1 MGDQAMRSILLVKT
15 SSLGDVIHAL
25 PAISDMRSV
34 LVAHQIDWVVEE
46 SLAAVPRLHSG
57 VTGVIP
63 IAIRRWRRALWQD
76 RGRNEI
82 AECLRQ
88 LRAQDYG
95 AVIDAQGLFKSA
107 LIALAAPGTRY
118 GLDFHP
124 SREPL

>member
-34 LVAHQIDWVVEE
+34 SVAHQIDWVVEE

-76 RGRNEI
+76 RVSNEI
-82 AECLRQ
+82 SECMRPIRSQ
-88 LRAQDYG
+88 SHDD
-95 AVIDAQGLFKSA
+95 VIDDQ
-107 LIALAAPGTRY
+107 
-118 GLDFHP
+118 
-124 SREPL
+124 